1 MAITIKQTHEL
12 RDDEIR
18 QLSRE
23 NPGYQFERDGEGRL
37 VVSPTGGQ
45 SGRRSA
51 EVLAQLRNWARL
63 RDAGRVFDSS
73 TGFKLPDGSL
83 RSPDAAWI
91 RKERWESLSEEERD
105 GFPPLCP
112 DAVFEIRS
120 RTDSVEELR
129 AKLRTYVENGARLAV
144 MIDAYNRSVDVLFAS
159 GDVQPTYDVVD
170 LDKELPGFNLDLR
183 TLDS

>member
-1 MAITIKQTHEL
+1 M
-12 RDDEIR
+12 
-18 QLSRE
+18 
-23 NPGYQFERDGEGRL
+23 
-37 VVSPTGGQ
+37 SPTGGQ

-51 EVLAQLRNWARL
+51 EVLAQLRNWAYL
-63 RDAGRVFDSS
+63 RDAGPVFDSS

-91 RKERWESLSEEERD
+91 RKERWESLSEKERD

-144 MIDAYNRSVDVLFAS
+144 MIDAYNRSVDVLSAS
-159 GDVQPTYDVVD
+159 GDVQPAYDVVD

>member
-1 MAITIKQTHEL
+1 MAITIKQTHKVSDDEL
-12 RDDEIR
+12 RE
-18 QLSRE
+18 LSRQ
-23 NPGYQFERDGEGRL
+23 NPGYQFERDGKGRL

-63 RDAGRVFDSS
+63 RDSGPVFDSS

-91 RKERWESLSEEERD
+91 RKERWESLSEQDRE

-112 DAVFEIRS
+112 DAVFEMLS
-120 RTDSVEELR
+120 RTDSAEELR
-129 AKLRTYVENGARLAV
+129 AKLRTYIENGAQLAV
-144 MIDAYNRSVDVLFAS
+144 MIDAYNCRVDVLTAS
-159 GDVQPTYDVVD
+159 GQVQPAYDVVD
-170 LDKELPGFNLDLR
+170 FDRDLPGFSLDLR